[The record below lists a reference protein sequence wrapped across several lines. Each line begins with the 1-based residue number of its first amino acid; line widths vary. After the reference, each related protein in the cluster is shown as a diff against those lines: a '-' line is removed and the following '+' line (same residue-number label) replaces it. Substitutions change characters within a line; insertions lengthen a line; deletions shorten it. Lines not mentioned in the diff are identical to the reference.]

1 MNCFWSSGQVFVV
14 ANYDPPGNF
23 IGSFSENV
31 APIGGFVEALPV
43 PSVLVD
49 STDSTQ
55 MESLGSAGSADSTS
69 SNRELDLDKF
79 VGAMLRYHN
88 EYRKKHGA
96 PDLQ

>member
-1 MNCFWSSGQVFVV
+1 MCSSGQVFVV

-23 IGSFSENV
+23 IGSFAENV
-31 APIGGFVEALPV
+31 WPIGGFVDPLPE
-43 PSVLVD
+43 PSLFVD

-69 SNRELDLDKF
+69 SNREMDLEKF
-79 VGAMLRYHN
+79 VAAMLRYHN